1 MVVQYFGAPVQKS
14 PVLGV
19 ASMVAIF
26 KFLTSLSLNLCF
38 VIRLMEQLNIH

>member
-1 MVVQYFGAPVQKS
+1 MWSVQYFGDPVQKS

-19 ASMVAIF
+19 ASVF

-38 VIRLMEQLNIH
+38 VRSLMEQLNIH